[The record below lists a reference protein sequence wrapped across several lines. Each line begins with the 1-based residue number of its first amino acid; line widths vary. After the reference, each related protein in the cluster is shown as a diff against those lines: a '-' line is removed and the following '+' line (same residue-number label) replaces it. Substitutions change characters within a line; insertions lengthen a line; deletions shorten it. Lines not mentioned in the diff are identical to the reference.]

1 MSQVLNAAF
10 WTFVGIEAGIYT
22 IFALGLQIQFGFTG
36 PPNFGYAAFMAIAA
50 YTMAILVVKIDMPL
64 WEASL
69 IAIAAAMVFG
79 LLIGIPT
86 LRLRADYLAI
96 TTIAFAEIVRYVAL
110 NESGLTGGPQGT
122 AALAG
127 GNQIAFYNT
136 SWQSFQGACR
146 TTLPIPS
153 RALGPDP
160 NFTMLLIIWSVAL
173 VFLAV
178 AHFAVRS
185 PWGRVLR
192 SIREDEDASAALG
205 KNVVLVQAASARRRG
220 WDRARSPG
228 LFYAFQFSFFSPPD
242 FAPLTTF
249 FAYVIVILGGDRQGL
264 GRAGRVDHLRV
275 HLRGDEVLHVPA
287 VLVAQLGRP
296 SVRPAHHYRVDP
308 DRADGVPAAGAL
320 RQEGG
325 AHDMSEVEP
334 ILVVEDVKKRFGG
347 LVAVNGATF
356 DVARGFDHGLIG
368 PNGAGKTTLFN
379 NVSGFYRPDSG
390 RIVFRG
396 HRIDGSRP
404 HRIAQRGLVRTFQLT
419 KALTHMSV
427 LDNVM
432 LAGARA
438 AGRAPV
444 AGVRA
449 ALEPFAGASTSS
461 GRSAWSSSGSSSST
475 RTRRRTPARSP
486 VVNANSS
493 SSPGR

>member
-36 PPNFGYAAFMAIAA
+36 LLNFGYAAFMAIAA

-136 SWQSFQGACR
+136 SWQSFQASVQDLVAR
-146 TTLPIPS
+146 SLPGP
-153 RALGPDP
+153 LGRDP
-160 NFTMLLIIWSVAL
+160 NFTMLLIIWLVAL
-173 VFLAV
+173 VLLSV
-178 AHFAVRS
+178 AQFAVRS

-205 KNVVLVQAASARRRG
+205 KNSFSYKLQALVVGAAIGAI
-220 WDRARSPG
+220 AG

-249 FAYVIVILGGDRQGL
+249 FAYVIVILGGIGRVWAVPVASIIFAFIFAGTRFFTFPPFSLLSSADRAYVRLIIIGLILIGLIAFRPQGL
-264 GRAGRVDHLRV
+264 FG
-275 HLRGDEVLHVPA
+275 
-287 VLVAQLGRP
+287 
-296 SVRPAHHYRVDP
+296 
-308 DRADGVPAAGAL
+308 
-320 RQEGG
+320 
-325 AHDMSEVEP
+325 
-334 ILVVEDVKKRFGG
+334 KKEE
-347 LVAVNGATF
+347 
-356 DVARGFDHGLIG
+356 
-368 PNGAGKTTLFN
+368 
-379 NVSGFYRPDSG
+379 
-390 RIVFRG
+390 
-396 HRIDGSRP
+396 
-404 HRIAQRGLVRTFQLT
+404 LT
-419 KALTHMSV
+419 I
-427 LDNVM
+427 
-432 LAGARA
+432 
-438 AGRAPV
+438 
-444 AGVRA
+444 
-449 ALEPFAGASTSS
+449 
-461 GRSAWSSSGSSSST
+461 
-475 RTRRRTPARSP
+475 
-486 VVNANSS
+486 
-493 SSPGR
+493 